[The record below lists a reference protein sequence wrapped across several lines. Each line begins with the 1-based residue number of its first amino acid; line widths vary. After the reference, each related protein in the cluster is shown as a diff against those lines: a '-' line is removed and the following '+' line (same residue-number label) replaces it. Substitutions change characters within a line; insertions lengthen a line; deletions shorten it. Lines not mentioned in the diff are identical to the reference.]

1 MAAQGEQAI
10 GYAER
15 PWLRL
20 YDEGKPAEIEVEH
33 DSALAM
39 FRAGLEAAP
48 EAELVRYF
56 DVVLSA
62 ERIDELSD
70 ALACALL
77 ERGIE
82 PGDRVAVY
90 LQNVPQFVISMLA
103 TWKAGAIM
111 VSVNPMLKH
120 DELRVILRDSG
131 AKALVALESLWANVA
146 AKVVPETSVEI
157 PITTSELD
165 FFENPPAL
173 LADGRRQRADGVPDL
188 LELVDEHRGKQP
200 PAVTLAPDDVAL
212 LTYTSGTTG
221 PPKGAMNTHR
231 NVVFNSQTYRDW
243 IELDRGDVILGMAP
257 LFHVTGLIGHIGVS
271 LLLPAQ
277 LVLGYR
283 FEAAT
288 MVDLIARY
296 GATFAIGPITAF
308 IALMNE
314 PSATPERLAKM
325 TKVYSGGAPI
335 APAVADAYEERFS
348 ASVHAA
354 YGLTETT
361 SPSHFTPLRGRSPVD
376 PRSGAFSVGVP
387 VFNFDV
393 RVVDEEGEE
402 VPVGEI
408 GELMMRG
415 PAVVPGYWQ
424 QPEETA
430 HAFPDGELRTGDV
443 GFMDSDGWFFIVDR
457 RKDQIN
463 AAGYKIWPREVE
475 DVLYEHPAVREAAVV
490 GVPDPYRGETVK
502 AFVSL
507 KQGAEP
513 SEEELIAFCKE
524 RMAAYKYPR
533 IVEIIEEVPKTASGK
548 VLRRE
553 LREGSPAEDAKTV
566 ASTSGAEVG
575 PREDLS

>member
-1 MAAQGEQAI
+1 VNREPATS
-10 GYAER
+10 YADR
-15 PWLRL
+15 PWLSL
-20 YDEGKPAEIEVEH
+20 YDEGKPAEITPEH
-33 DSALAM
+33 ETALAM
-39 FRAGLEAAP
+39 FKAGVERAPDTPLT
-48 EAELVRYF
+48 RYF
-56 DVVLSA
+56 DVTLRAREV
-62 ERIDELSD
+62 DEMSD
-70 ALACALL
+70 ALACALRD
-77 ERGIE
+77 RGIE
-82 PGDRVAVY
+82 RGDRVAVY
-90 LQNVPQFVISMLA
+90 LQNVPQFVLA
-103 TWKAGAIM
+103 MVAAWKAGAIM
-111 VSVNPMLKH
+111 VSINPMLKQ
-120 DELRVILRDSG
+120 DELRVILLDSG
-131 AKALVALESLWANVA
+131 AKGLISLESLWATVA
-146 AKVVPETSVEI
+146 KKVVPGTAVEV

-165 FFENPPAL
+165 FLDQPPPL
-173 LADGRRQRADGVPDL
+173 LREARRERQANVPDL
-188 LELVDEHRGKQP
+188 LELIDEQRGHRP
-200 PAVTLAPDDVAL
+200 PPVETGPDDVAL

-243 IELDRGDVILGMAP
+243 IELDRDDVILGMAP

-271 LLLPAQ
+271 LLLPTE

-283 FEAAT
+283 FEAGTIA
-288 MVDLIARY
+288 DLIERH
-296 GATFAIGPITAF
+296 GVTFAIGPITAF

-314 PSATPERLAKM
+314 PTATPERLATM

-335 APAVADAYEERFS
+335 APAVADEYEEHFG
-348 ASVHAA
+348 ASIHAA

-361 SPSHFTPLRGRSPVD
+361 SPSHFTPHRRRSPVD
-376 PRSGAFSVGVP
+376 PKSGAFSVGVP

-393 RVVDEEGEE
+393 RVADEEGVD
-402 VPVGEI
+402 VPVGEV
-408 GELMMRG
+408 GELLMRG

-430 HAFPDGELRTGDV
+430 HAFPNGELRTGDV
-443 GFMDSDGWFFIVDR
+443 GFMDDDGWFYIVDR

-507 KQGAEP
+507 KAGEEP
-513 SEEELIAFCKE
+513 SEEELISFCKE

-533 IVEIIEEVPKTASGK
+533 IVEVVDELPKTASGK

-553 LREGSPAEDAKTV
+553 LRERQPTDV
-566 ASTSGAEVG
+566 GAR
-575 PREDLS
+575 P